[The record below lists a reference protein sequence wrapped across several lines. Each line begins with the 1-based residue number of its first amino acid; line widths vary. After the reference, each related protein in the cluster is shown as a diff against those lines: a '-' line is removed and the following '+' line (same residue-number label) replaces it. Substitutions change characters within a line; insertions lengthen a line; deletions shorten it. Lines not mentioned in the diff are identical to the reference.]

1 MKTAPM
7 HLPRMALAIGLLVTV
22 LSPAAVSAQ
31 SDLDTSE
38 AEAFIGDWNLP
49 MESEFGSF
57 ELLLEIYDQDGRVAA
72 NIGAPD
78 FGMQSVSDITKS
90 GESLILNY
98 DTDAQG
104 QLISVTVT
112 LERDGENILFQLDAA
127 EGAFSIGGTGTRVS
141 GSETPS

>member
-1 MKTAPM
+1 MKTAL
-7 HLPRMALAIGLLVTV
+7 HRVPRLALLAGMLGVLLCP
-22 LSPAAVSAQ
+22 LAASAQ

-49 MESEFGSF
+49 MDSEFGSF
-57 ELLLEIYDQDGRVAA
+57 ELLLEIHDQDGRVAA

-78 FGMQSVSDITKS
+78 FGMQSVSDLTKS
-90 GESLILNY
+90 GETLILNY
-98 DTDAQG
+98 DADAQG

-127 EGAFSIGGTGTRVS
+127 EGAFSVGGTGTRVS

>member
-1 MKTAPM
+1 
-7 HLPRMALAIGLLVTV
+7 MALAIGLLVTV

-38 AEAFIGDWNLP
+38 TEAFIGDWNLP
-49 MESEFGSF
+49 MDSEFGSF
-57 ELLLEIYDQDGRVAA
+57 ELLLEIHDQDGRVAA

-78 FGMQSVSDITKS
+78 FGMQSVTDITKS
-90 GESLILNY
+90 GETLILNY

-112 LERDGENILFQLDAA
+112 LEHDGENILFQLDAA
-127 EGAFSIGGTGTRVS
+127 EGAFSVGGTGTRVS

>member
-1 MKTAPM
+1 MKTSPI

-49 MESEFGSF
+49 MDSEFGSF
-57 ELLLEIYDQDGRVAA
+57 ELLLEIHDQDGRVAA

-78 FGMQSVSDITKS
+78 FGMQSVTDITKS
-90 GESLILNY
+90 GETLILNY

-112 LERDGENILFQLDAA
+112 LEHDGENILFQLDAA
-127 EGAFSIGGTGTRVS
+127 EGAFSVGGTGTHVS

>member
-7 HLPRMALAIGLLVTV
+7 HLPRMALAIGLLVIV

-49 MESEFGSF
+49 MDSEFGSF
-57 ELLLEIYDQDGRVAA
+57 ELLLEIHDQDGRVAA

-90 GESLILNY
+90 GETLILNY

-112 LERDGENILFQLDAA
+112 LERDGENILFQLAAA
-127 EGAFSIGGTGTRVS
+127 EGAFSVGGTGTRVS

>member
-1 MKTAPM
+1 
-7 HLPRMALAIGLLVTV
+7 MALAIGLLVTV

-49 MESEFGSF
+49 MDSEFGSF
-57 ELLLEIYDQDGRVAA
+57 ELLLEIHDQDGRVAA

-90 GESLILNY
+90 GETLILNY

-112 LERDGENILFQLDAA
+112 LEHDGENILFQLDAA
-127 EGAFSIGGTGTRVS
+127 EGAFSVGGTGTRVS

>member
-1 MKTAPM
+1 MKTSPI
-7 HLPRMALAIGLLVTV
+7 HLPCMALAIGLLVTV

-49 MESEFGSF
+49 MDSEFGSF
-57 ELLLEIYDQDGRVAA
+57 ELLLEIHDQDGRVAA

-90 GESLILNY
+90 GETLILNY

-127 EGAFSIGGTGTRVS
+127 EGAFSVGGTGTRVS

>member
-1 MKTAPM
+1 MKTSPI

-49 MESEFGSF
+49 MDSEFGSF
-57 ELLLEIYDQDGRVAA
+57 ELLLEIHDQDGRVAA

-78 FGMQSVSDITKS
+78 FGMQSVTDITKS
-90 GESLILNY
+90 GETLILNY
-98 DTDAQG
+98 ATDAQG

>member
-1 MKTAPM
+1 MKPSPI

-49 MESEFGSF
+49 MDSEFGSF
-57 ELLLEIYDQDGRVAA
+57 ELLLEIHDQDGRVAA

-78 FGMQSVSDITKS
+78 FGMQSVTDITKS
-90 GESLILNY
+90 GETLILNY

-112 LERDGENILFQLDAA
+112 LEHDGENILFQLDAA
-127 EGAFSIGGTGTRVS
+127 EGAFSVGGTGTRVS

>member
-1 MKTAPM
+1 MKTSPI

-49 MESEFGSF
+49 MDSEFGSF
-57 ELLLEIYDQDGRVAA
+57 ELLLEIHDQDGRVAA

-78 FGMQSVSDITKS
+78 FGMQSVTDITKS
-90 GESLILNY
+90 GETLILNY

-112 LERDGENILFQLDAA
+112 LEHDGENILFQLDAA
-127 EGAFSIGGTGTRVS
+127 EGAFSVGGTGARVS

>member
-1 MKTAPM
+1 MKTSPI

-31 SDLDTSE
+31 SDLATSE

-49 MESEFGSF
+49 MDSEFGSF
-57 ELLLEIYDQDGRVAA
+57 ELLLEIHDQDGRVAA

-78 FGMQSVSDITKS
+78 FGMQSVTDITKS
-90 GESLILNY
+90 GETLILNY

-112 LERDGENILFQLDAA
+112 LEHDGENILFQLDAA
-127 EGAFSIGGTGTRVS
+127 EGAFSVGGTGTRVS

>member
-1 MKTAPM
+1 MKTSPI

-38 AEAFIGDWNLP
+38 TEAFIGDWNLP
-49 MESEFGSF
+49 MDSEFGSF
-57 ELLLEIYDQDGRVAA
+57 ELLLEIHDQDGRVAA

-90 GESLILNY
+90 GETLILNY

-112 LERDGENILFQLDAA
+112 LERDGENISFQLDAA
-127 EGAFSIGGTGTRVS
+127 EGAFSVGGTGTRVS

>member
-1 MKTAPM
+1 MKTSPI

-49 MESEFGSF
+49 MDSEFGSF
-57 ELLLEIYDQDGRVAA
+57 ELLLEIHDQDGRVAA

-90 GESLILNY
+90 GETLILNY

>member
-1 MKTAPM
+1 MKTSPI

-38 AEAFIGDWNLP
+38 TEAFIGDWNLP
-49 MESEFGSF
+49 MDSEFGSF
-57 ELLLEIYDQDGRVAA
+57 ELLLEIHDQDGRVAA

-90 GESLILNY
+90 GETLILNY

>member
-38 AEAFIGDWNLP
+38 AEAFIGGWNLP
-49 MESEFGSF
+49 MDSEFGSF
-57 ELLLEIYDQDGRVAA
+57 ELLLEIHDQDGRVAA

-90 GESLILNY
+90 GETLILNY

>member
-1 MKTAPM
+1 MKTSPI

-38 AEAFIGDWNLP
+38 TEAFIGDWNLP
-49 MESEFGSF
+49 MDSEFGSF
-57 ELLLEIYDQDGRVAA
+57 ELLLEIHDQDGRVAA

-78 FGMQSVSDITKS
+78 FGMQSVTDITKS
-90 GESLILNY
+90 GETLILNY

-112 LERDGENILFQLDAA
+112 LEHDGENILFQLDAA
-127 EGAFSIGGTGTRVS
+127 EGAFSVGGTGTRVS

>member
-1 MKTAPM
+1 MKTSPI

-49 MESEFGSF
+49 MDSEFGSF
-57 ELLLEIYDQDGRVAA
+57 ELLLEIHDQDGRVAA

-90 GESLILNY
+90 GETLILNY

-112 LERDGENILFQLDAA
+112 LEREGENILFQPDAA
-127 EGAFSIGGTGTRVS
+127 EGAFSVGGTGTRVS

>member
-1 MKTAPM
+1 
-7 HLPRMALAIGLLVTV
+7 
-22 LSPAAVSAQ
+22 
-31 SDLDTSE
+31 
-38 AEAFIGDWNLP
+38 
-49 MESEFGSF
+49 
-57 ELLLEIYDQDGRVAA
+57 LLEIHDQDGRVAA

-90 GESLILNY
+90 GETLILNY

>member
-1 MKTAPM
+1 MKTTLM

-49 MESEFGSF
+49 MDSEFGSF
-57 ELLLEIYDQDGRVAA
+57 ELLLEIHDQDGRVAA

-90 GESLILNY
+90 GETLILNY

-112 LERDGENILFQLDAA
+112 LERDGENILFQLEAA